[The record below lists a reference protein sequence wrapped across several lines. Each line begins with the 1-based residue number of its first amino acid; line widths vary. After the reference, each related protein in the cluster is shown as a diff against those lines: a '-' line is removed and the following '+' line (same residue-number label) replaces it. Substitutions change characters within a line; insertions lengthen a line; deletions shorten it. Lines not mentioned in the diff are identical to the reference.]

1 MLVFGGSCRSSGYRL
16 PLTDCFFT
24 SSPGTQWER
33 RVADHLGDARN
44 TARRVNRRG
53 TTAQKGYGASWQRLS
68 RLARQRQPW
77 CTFCGS
83 TRDLVADHINPAA
96 RGRHALTLADV
107 QVLCRRCNGSKG
119 NKAAPKPI
127 QKPRAAFNRQKLT

>member
-1 MLVFGGSCRSSGYRL
+1 MLVFGGSCRSSRYRL

-24 SSPGTQWER
+24 SSSGTQWER
-33 RVADHLGDARN
+33 RVAEHLGDARN

-53 TTAQKGYGASWQRLS
+53 TTAQKGYGSRWQRLS
-68 RLARQRQPW
+68 KLARQRQPW

-83 TRDLVADHINPAA
+83 TTDLVADHIKPAT
-96 RGRHALTLADV
+96 RGRPLTLADV

-119 NKAAPKPI
+119 NRANPKPVP
-127 QKPRAAFNRQKLT
+127 KPQPRFSRRALK